1 MDLARIDFQQ
11 LRIKHIFFKSKVRA
25 VLFGSSYDAG
35 FFGDLNPVNKWFETV
50 GKASYIHEPEL
61 NKLIGLHQNFKRLA
75 LELFSIYESGRIE
88 QAHAGMAA
96 VNELSDNFL
105 SILTQLETRITNN

>member
-11 LRIKHIFFKSKVRA
+11 LRVKHIFFKSKVRA
-25 VLFGSSYDAG
+25 VLFGSSYNAALFSDG
-35 FFGDLNPVNKWFETV
+35 NPVNSWFDTV
-50 GKASYIHEPEL
+50 GKASYLNEPEL
-61 NKLIGLHQNFKRLA
+61 QKLIGLHQDFKKLA
-75 LELFSIYESGRIE
+75 LELFSHYESGRIE

-105 SILTQLETRITNN
+105 HVLTQLKTRITSN